1 MTRVSLIKSIII
13 ICRSQHEMVDLRASF
28 TLGCGDRAGGVL
40 IQTEPPMG
48 RRTGLRYAQQHAQ
61 GSRP

>member
-1 MTRVSLIKSIII
+1 
-13 ICRSQHEMVDLRASF
+13 MVDLRASF

-61 GSRP
+61 QHAQGSRP